1 MELAFGSEWME
12 IEQNTKMEVNS
23 KTLTR
28 NDKDMDT
35 VQRKHIYNQI
45 INKNQPVETYWRKSV
60 RDTISKCNLL
70 YYRYR

>member
-1 MELAFGSEWME
+1 MGKYRQIYLLILDIEWNLAFESEWME

-45 INKNQPVETYWRKSV
+45 INKNQPVETY
-60 RDTISKCNLL
+60 
-70 YYRYR
+70 

>member
-1 MELAFGSEWME
+1 ME

-28 NDKDMDT
+28 NNKDMDT

-45 INKNQPVETYWRKSV
+45 INKNQPVETY
-60 RDTISKCNLL
+60 
-70 YYRYR
+70 